1 MHPGKCQLMSDD
13 YVCFRFSI
21 SALFVCFNPVSFCC
35 IVCKKRWRCFALIQ
49 TLHSLTK
56 VIPKILERGDIIT
69 SKSQRVRTTGS
80 HSTAHHN
87 YINLFNE
94 RLQLVSCT
102 FLTPNEKQAQ
112 QVFHKDWKH
121 LSLHSTNIYRWNKPT
136 ELHFTASVNY
146 VLVRL
151 CRTLT
156 LVSCMKVVHVMHIL
170 PAEYFLNLH
179 VTLKHKS
186 WSAELSLQRI
196 LVCLWFYIGSTH
208 NSCALQ
214 LHY

>member
-1 MHPGKCQLMSDD
+1 MYRLQKNMTL
-13 YVCFRFSI
+13 FRFDLNFTFAHWS
-21 SALFVCFNPVSFCC
+21 N
-35 IVCKKRWRCFALIQ
+35 IVA
-49 TLHSLTK
+49 
-56 VIPKILERGDIIT
+56 KILERGDIIT

-151 CRTLT
+151 CGTLT

-179 VTLKHKS
+179 VTLKYKS
-186 WSAELSLQRI
+186 WSTELSLQRI
-196 LVCLWFYIGSTH
+196 LVCLWFCIRSTQ

-214 LHY
+214 LNYQNAGW